1 MQFILNPII
10 KNGLFLFYVL
20 LAIISFIFTFR
31 EKVYHKSV
39 MDKTS
44 TQVSGYFDKKI
55 SGAANFIHLRQDN
68 ELLQNENAQLRK
80 ELELMKGEISAFDTV
95 KKTFSNLEFHQ
106 TYSFIPVEIINNS
119 VMKSNNMITINKGS
133 RQGIEKGMGVI
144 SGNGVIGYVY
154 KTSPNYSRVMSTLN
168 KNTRITAQIKN
179 NEYFGTLT
187 WNGKDPRFAQ
197 LNEIPKYIE
206 VSKGDTIETDGKSS
220 SLPGGIMIGTVA
232 SAKIDEISG
241 ELNIQVR
248 LKEDFGRLHYAQV
261 VMNLEKNEIE
271 QLEKSDSIAA
281 HAQL

>member
-20 LAIISFIFTFR
+20 LAVISFVFTFR

-44 TQVSGYFDKKI
+44 VQISGFFDKKI
-55 SGAANFIHLRQDN
+55 SGATNFIHLKKDN
-68 ELLQNENAQLRK
+68 ESLQHENARLRK
-80 ELELMKGEISAFDTV
+80 EMELMKGEISEYDTV
-95 KKTFSNLEFHQ
+95 KRTISNLEFHQ
-106 TYSFIPVEIINNS
+106 TYGFIPVEVINNS

-154 KTSPNYSRVMSTLN
+154 KTSPNYARVMSTLN
-168 KNTRITAQIKN
+168 KNARITAQIKN

-187 WNGKDPRFAQ
+187 WDGNDPRYAQ

-220 SLPGGIMIGTVA
+220 SLPGGIMIGTVTN
-232 SAKIDEISG
+232 SKIDEISG

-248 LKEDFGRLHYAQV
+248 LKEDFGRLRYAQV
-261 VMNLEKNEIE
+261 VVNLEKNEIE
-271 QLEKSDSIAA
+271 KLEKTDSIAA
-281 HAQL
+281 NGQP

>member
-20 LAIISFIFTFR
+20 LAVIAFIFTFR

-39 MDKTS
+39 MDKS
-44 TQVSGYFDKKI
+44 SVQVSGFFDRKI
-55 SGAANFIHLRQDN
+55 SGASNFIHLSKDN
-68 ELLQNENAQLRK
+68 ELLQNENARLRK
-80 ELELMKGEISAFDTV
+80 ELELMKGEISEFDTV
-95 KKTFSNLEFHQ
+95 KRTISNLEFHQ
-106 TYSFIPVEIINNS
+106 TYDFIPVEVINNS

-144 SGNGVIGYVY
+144 STNGVIGYIY
-154 KTSPNYSRVMSTLN
+154 KTSPNYARVMSTLN
-168 KNTRITAQIKN
+168 KSTRITAQIKN
-179 NEYFGTLT
+179 NEYFGTLS
-187 WNGKDPRFAQ
+187 WDGKDPRFAQ

-232 SAKIDEISG
+232 NAEIDEISG
-241 ELNIQVR
+241 ELNILVR
-248 LKEDFGRLHYAQV
+248 LKEDFGRLNYAQV
-261 VMNLEKNEIE
+261 VVNLEKKEIE
-271 QLEKSDSIAA
+271 QLEKTDSTAA